1 MTEWFRK
8 VSTDKPA
15 DRKRLFV
22 LAGGA
27 AVLVLLI
34 SSFWPTANSTE
45 NELAVQADSLS
56 PVAQTNGKAIV
67 HVVGSVRKPGVY
79 ELPMGSR
86 VIDAVKEAGGLNR
99 NADSASVNMAR
110 IVQDGEQVFISR
122 LSPSGATEA
131 SATSESDNGL
141 ININLADATSLERLP
156 RIGPT
161 LAERIVA
168 YRDSHG
174 PFVSID
180 ALLDVPGIG
189 SLTLEGFRA
198 QLTL

>member
-1 MTEWFRK
+1 M
-8 VSTDKPA
+8 
-15 DRKRLFV
+15 
-22 LAGGA
+22 
-27 AVLVLLI
+27 
-34 SSFWPTANSTE
+34 
-45 NELAVQADSLS
+45 
-56 PVAQTNGKAIV
+56 
-67 HVVGSVRKPGVY
+67 HVVGAVRKPGVY

-122 LSPSGATEA
+122 LSPAGATGA

-168 YRDSHG
+168 YRDAHG